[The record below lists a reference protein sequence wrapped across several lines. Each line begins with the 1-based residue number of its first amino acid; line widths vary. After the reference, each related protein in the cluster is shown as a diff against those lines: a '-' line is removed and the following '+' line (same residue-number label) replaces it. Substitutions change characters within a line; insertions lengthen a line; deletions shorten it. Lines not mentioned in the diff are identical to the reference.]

1 MRINWFSNA
10 PWGPSG
16 YSNQTALFVP
26 RIKDLG
32 YEMSITAFWGLQGGR
47 LDWQGVPVFSG
58 AFDPHGQDIMG
69 FYAKAWK
76 ADILLTLYDTWVMN
90 LDGPHMEGI
99 PFVPWFPVD
108 HEPMPEGVYDRLKR
122 AMVAIAYSESG
133 VREAKDRGLDV
144 EYVPHGVDTKLFKPK
159 MREIARK
166 QIGLPQDCFIASIV
180 AMNKGIPPR
189 KAWPQQLQAFAEFYK
204 KHPDSRLYLHTLMTP
219 EVRGYNL
226 WDLVK
231 MLGLENAVVVP
242 EQFQYIAGYP
252 PEFLVDVY
260 NASDVL
266 MSATMAEGF
275 GIPIIEAQACGTPVI
290 AGGWTAMEELVFSG
304 WSLDRH
310 TEAIPY
316 ITQLA
321 ATQYVPSVDAI
332 LDKLEQAYDMATEDR
347 MKLRETAREAALQYD
362 ADLVTQKYWIPTLK
376 VIEERLVDFNAQK
389 DKATIPVSK
398 AQGEGNR
405 AQRRREA
412 RKAKK
417 NG

>member
-26 RIKDLG
+26 RIQELG
-32 YEMSITAFWGLQGGR
+32 HEMSITAFWGLQGGR
-47 LDWQGVPVFSG
+47 LDWHGIPVFSG

-108 HEPMPEGVYDRLKR
+108 HEPMPQGVYDRLKR
-122 AMVAIAYSESG
+122 AMVAIAYSKSG
-133 VREAKDRGLDV
+133 VREAADRGLDV
-144 EYVPHGVDTKLFKPK
+144 EYVPHGIETEVFKPK
-159 MREIARK
+159 MREISRK

-189 KAWPQQLQAFAEFYK
+189 KAWPQQLQAFAEFHK
-204 KHPDSRLYLHTLMTP
+204 KHPDSKLYLHTLMTP
-219 EVRGYNL
+219 EVGGYNL
-226 WDLVK
+226 WDLVQ
-231 MLGLENAVVVP
+231 MLGLQEAVIVP
-242 EQFQYIAGYP
+242 EQYQYIAGYP
-252 PEFLVDVY
+252 TEFVADIY

-266 MSATMAEGF
+266 MSATMGEGF
-275 GIPIIEAQACGTPVI
+275 GIPILEAQACGTPVI
-290 AGGWTAMEELVFSG
+290 VGGWTSMEELLFAG
-304 WSLDRH
+304 WEIKRD
-310 TEAIPY
+310 EAVPY

-321 ATQYVPSVDAI
+321 AKQYVPSPDAI
-332 LDKLEQAYDMATEDR
+332 LDRLEQAYDMANEDR
-347 MKLRETAREAALQYD
+347 MKLREQARKGALQYD
-362 ADLVTQKYWIPTLK
+362 ADLITKEYWVPALK
-376 VIEERLVDFNAQK
+376 VVEDKLKDFRISQTRNVTPVTRAG
-389 DKATIPVSK
+389 ATP
-398 AQGEGNR
+398 NR
-405 AQRRREA
+405 AERRRQA

>member
-26 RIKDLG
+26 RIKELG
-32 YEMSITAFWGLQGGR
+32 HEMSITAFWGLQGGR
-47 LDWQGVPVFSG
+47 LDWHGVPVFSG

-90 LDGPHMEGI
+90 LDGPHMEDV

-108 HEPMPEGVYDRLKR
+108 HEPMPNAVYEKLKR
-122 AMVAIAYSESG
+122 AMVSVAYSKSG
-133 VREAKDRGLDV
+133 VEAAKERGLEV

-189 KAWPQQLQAFAEFYK
+189 KAWPQQLQAFSEFHK
-204 KHPDSRLYLHTLMTP
+204 KHPDSKLYLHTLMTP
-219 EVRGYNL
+219 EVGGYNL

-231 MLGLENAVVVP
+231 MLKLEDAVIVP

-252 PEFLVDVY
+252 SEFVADIY

-266 MSATMAEGF
+266 MSATMGEGF
-275 GIPIIEAQACGTPVI
+275 GIPIMEAQACGTPVI
-290 AGGWTAMEELVFSG
+290 IGGWTAMEELLFAG
-304 WSLDRH
+304 WEIKRD
-310 TEAIPY
+310 EAVPY

-321 ATQYVPSVDAI
+321 ATQYIPSPDAI
-332 LDKLEQAYDMATEDR
+332 LDRLEQAYDMPNEDR
-347 MKLRETAREAALQYD
+347 LKLREKAREGALQYD
-362 ADLVTQKYWIPTLK
+362 ADLITSKYWVPALD
-376 VIEERLVDFNAQK
+376 VIEDKLKTFKKEKNRNTTPISKGNAS
-389 DKATIPVSK
+389 P
-398 AQGEGNR
+398 NR
-405 AQRRREA
+405 SQRRRQE
-412 RKAKK
+412 RTAKK

>member
-26 RIKDLG
+26 RIKELG
-32 YEMSITAFWGLQGGR
+32 HEMSITAFWGLQGGR
-47 LDWQGVPVFSG
+47 LDWHGVPVFSG

-108 HEPMPEGVYDRLKR
+108 HEPMPDGVYERLKR
-122 AMVAIAYSESG
+122 AMVAIAYSKSG
-133 VREAKDRGLDV
+133 VEAAKERGLEV
-144 EYVPHGVDTKLFKPK
+144 EYVPHGIDTELFKPK
-159 MREIARK
+159 MREVARK

-180 AMNKGIPPR
+180 AMNKGVPPR
-189 KAWPQQLQAFAEFYK
+189 KAWPQQLQAFAEFHK
-204 KHPDSRLYLHTLMTP
+204 KHPDSKLYLHTLMTP
-219 EVRGYNL
+219 EVGGYNL

-231 MLGLENAVVVP
+231 MLKLEDAVIVP

-252 PEFLVDVY
+252 PEFVADIY

-266 MSATMAEGF
+266 MSATMGEGF
-275 GIPIIEAQACGTPVI
+275 GIPIMEAQACGTPVI
-290 AGGWTAMEELVFSG
+290 IGGWTAMEELLFAG
-304 WSLDRH
+304 WEIKRD
-310 TEAIPY
+310 EAVPY

-321 ATQYVPSVDAI
+321 ATQYVPSPDAI
-332 LDKLEQAYDMATEDR
+332 LDRLEQAYDMANEDR
-347 MKLRETAREAALQYD
+347 LALRETARAGALQYD
-362 ADLVTQKYWIPTLK
+362 ADLVTKEYWVPALK
-376 VIEERLVDFNAQK
+376 VVEDKLNSFKNEQK
-389 DKATIPVSK
+389 KNSTPIKRGKATP
-398 AQGEGNR
+398 NR
-405 AQRRREA
+405 AQRRAAA
-412 RKAKK
+412 RSK

>member
-32 YEMSITAFWGLQGGR
+32 HDLSITAFWGLQGGR
-47 LDWQGVPVFSG
+47 LDWNGVPVFSG

-69 FYAKAWK
+69 FYAKMWK

-90 LDGPHMEGI
+90 LDGPHMDGI

-108 HEPMPEGVYDRLKR
+108 HDTMPDGVYERLKR
-122 AMVAIAYSESG
+122 AMVAIAYSKSG
-133 VREAKDRGLDV
+133 VEAAKDRGLDV
-144 EYVPHGVDTKLFKPK
+144 EYVPHGVDTDLFQPR
-159 MREIARK
+159 MREVARK
-166 QIGLPQDCFIASIV
+166 QIGLPQDCFLASIV

-189 KAWPQQLQAFAEFYK
+189 KAWPQQLQAFSIFHK
-204 KHPDSRLYLHTLMTP
+204 KHPDSKLYLHTLMTP
-219 EVRGYNL
+219 EVGGYNL

-231 MLGLENAVVVP
+231 MLGIEDAVVVP

-252 PEFLVDVY
+252 PEFIADVY

-266 MSATMAEGF
+266 MSATMGEGF
-275 GIPIIEAQACGTPVI
+275 GIPILEAQACGTPVI
-290 AGGWTAMEELVFSG
+290 VGDWTSMGELCFAGWK
-304 WSLDRH
+304 LDKK

-321 ATQYVPSVDAI
+321 AAQFVPSVDAI
-332 LDKLEQAYDMATEDR
+332 VDRLEQAYDMANEDR
-347 MKLRETAREAALQYD
+347 MKLREQAREGAMAYD
-362 ADLVTQKYWIPTLK
+362 ADVVTQEYWVPTLK
-376 VIEERLVDFNAQK
+376 VVEDALVDYTAEAKKSSTPIQK
-389 DKATIPVSK
+389 ASATP
-398 AQGEGNR
+398 NR
-405 AQRRREA
+405 QQRRAAA
-412 RKAKK
+412 RKKS
-417 NG
+417 NV

>member
-32 YEMSITAFWGLQGGR
+32 HEMSITAFWGLQGGR
-47 LDWQGVPVFSG
+47 LDWHGVPVFSG
-58 AFDPHGQDIMG
+58 GFDAHGQDIMG

-108 HEPMPEGVYDRLKR
+108 HEPMPQGVYDRLKR
-122 AMVAIAYSESG
+122 AMVAIAYSKSG

-144 EYVPHGVDTKLFKPK
+144 EYVPHGVDTNLFKPK

-189 KAWPQQLQAFAEFYK
+189 KAWPQQLQAFSEFHK
-204 KHPDSRLYLHTLMTP
+204 KHPDSKLYLHTLMTP
-219 EVRGYNL
+219 EVGGYNL

-231 MLGLENAVVVP
+231 MLGLEDAVVVP

-252 PEFLVDVY
+252 PEFIADVY

-266 MSATMAEGF
+266 MSATMGEGF

-290 AGGWTAMEELVFSG
+290 AGGWTAMEELVFAG
-304 WSLDRH
+304 WKIDRYK
-310 TEAIPY
+310 EAIPY

-321 ATQYVPSVDAI
+321 ASQYVPSVDAI
-332 LDKLEQAYDMATEDR
+332 VDRLEQAYDMSNDDR
-347 MKLRETAREAALQYD
+347 MKLRETAREGALQYD
-362 ADLVTQKYWIPTLK
+362 ADLITEKYWVPTLK
-376 VIEERLVDFNAQK
+376 VIEDRLVEF
-389 DKATIPVSK
+389 KASQNKASVPVTK
-398 AQGEGNR
+398 GTGAGNR
-405 AQRRREA
+405 AQRRRQA

-417 NG
+417 DG